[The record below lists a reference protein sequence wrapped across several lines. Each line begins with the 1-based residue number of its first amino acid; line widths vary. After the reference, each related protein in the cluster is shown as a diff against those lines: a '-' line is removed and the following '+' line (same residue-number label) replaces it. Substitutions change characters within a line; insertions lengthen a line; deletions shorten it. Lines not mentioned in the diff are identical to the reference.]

1 MTKRI
6 SRAIALFGVAG
17 AVTIGG
23 AGIAQAS
30 NGADDPA
37 GHHRHHERHH
47 NGHHERHHHDRG
59 HHHRNDDGP
68 NHR

>member
-6 SRAIALFGVAG
+6 SRAIALFGATG
-17 AVTIGG
+17 AMVIGG

-30 NGADDPA
+30 HGADDPA
-37 GHHRHHERHH
+37 GHHHHHHHHE
-47 NGHHERHHHDRG
+47 HHHG
-59 HHHRNDDGP
+59 HHHGP

>member
-6 SRAIALFGVAG
+6 ARAIALFGTAG
-17 AVTIGG
+17 AIVIGG
-23 AGIAQAS
+23 AGVAQAS
-30 NGADDPA
+30 HGADDPA

-47 NGHHERHHHDRG
+47 HH

-68 NHR
+68 RHR